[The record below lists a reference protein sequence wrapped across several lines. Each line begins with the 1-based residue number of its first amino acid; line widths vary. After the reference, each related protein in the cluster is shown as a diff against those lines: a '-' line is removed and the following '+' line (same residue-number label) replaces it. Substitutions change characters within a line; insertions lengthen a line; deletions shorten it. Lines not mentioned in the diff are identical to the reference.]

1 MVCECTCKRE
11 KKYIAFRDFWIEGGI
26 LIKKGQIFKAPV
38 PMSWICSL
46 KEYNPYQNTAE
57 LAAKTIVEN
66 ETRDEKLSN
75 ENSVVG
81 VDDEVIIKKP
91 KRKKKKVDTE
101 CVFELPEKSEVLL
114 SELQNS

>member
-1 MVCECTCKRE
+1 
-11 KKYIAFRDFWIEGGI
+11 
-26 LIKKGQIFKAPV
+26 
-38 PMSWICSL
+38 MSWICSL

-66 ETRDEKLSN
+66 ETRDETLSN
-75 ENSVVG
+75 ENAVVG
-81 VDDEVIIKKP
+81 VDDEVITKKP

-101 CVFELPEKSEVLL
+101 CVFEMPEKSEVLL

>member
-1 MVCECTCKRE
+1 MVCECACKRE
-11 KKYIAFRDFWIEGGI
+11 KRYIAFRDFWVEGGI
-26 LIKKGQIFKAPV
+26 LIKKGQIFKDPI
-38 PMSWICSL
+38 PMSWISSL

-66 ETRDEKLSN
+66 EERDETLSN
-75 ENSVVG
+75 ENAVVG
-81 VDDEVIIKKP
+81 VDSEVVVKKT
-91 KRKKKKVDTE
+91 KRKKKVNTE

>member
-11 KKYIAFRDFWIEGGI
+11 KKYIAFRDFWVEGGI

-38 PMSWICSL
+38 PMSWMSSL
-46 KEYNPYQNTAE
+46 KEFNPYQNTAE

-66 ETRDEKLSN
+66 ETRDDKLTQ
-75 ENSVVG
+75 ENAVVG
-81 VDDEVIIKKP
+81 VDDEVITKKP

-101 CVFELPEKSEVLL
+101 CVFELPEKSEILL
-114 SELQNS
+114 SELQE